1 MMTASIRRSLRR
13 HNPWEI
19 ARFARRL
26 PATAR
31 LYARLFGDRR
41 VSAFAKAFLVA
52 GSAYALTPVDFLN
65 DLIPLLG
72 QMDDLALF
80 ALACRTFV
88 GLCPRAVVEEHEAAI
103 EAPRQVALSG

>member
-1 MMTASIRRSLRR
+1 MTASIRNSLRR
-13 HNPWEI
+13 HHPWEI
-19 ARFARRL
+19 ARFVRRL

-41 VSAFAKAFLVA
+41 VSAFAKALLVA
-52 GSAYALTPVDFLN
+52 GSVYALTPMDFLN

-80 ALACRTFV
+80 ALACRTFL
-88 GLCPRAVVEEHEAAI
+88 GLCPNAVVEEHATAI
-103 EAPRQVALSG
+103 EGSQRAALGA